1 MDIKVK
7 QIGLWRTEVVR
18 RPGALADA
26 LEPLAQ
32 QGADLTVVRV
42 RAAQGRAKRNV
53 VEVYAGG
60 GRRSAAIARAAG
72 FSLSPSTTLLMQGD
86 NWPGFAYA
94 VANAVAW
101 AGIGVR
107 DHEAG
112 VVDQRFSSTLTFAT
126 ESDAKRA
133 AAVIRR
139 VIRAGAPRERGER
152 GERGER

>member
-7 QIGLWRTEVVR
+7 QIGLWRTEVPR
-18 RPGALADA
+18 RPGALAAA

-32 QGADLTVVRV
+32 QGADLKVVRV
-42 RAAQGRAKRNV
+42 RSAPGRAKRNI
-53 VEVYAGG
+53 VEVYAGE
-60 GRRSAAIARAAG
+60 GRRAAAVARSAG
-72 FSLSPSTTLLMQGD
+72 FSLSPATTLLMHGD

-126 ESDAKRA
+126 ESDAKKA

-139 VIRAGAPRERGER
+139 VIRAGAANDDGAQ
-152 GERGER
+152 

>member
-7 QIGLWRTEVVR
+7 RIGLWRTEVPG
-18 RPGALADA
+18 RPGALAAA

-32 QGADLTVVRV
+32 QGADLKVVRV
-42 RAAQGRAKRNV
+42 RAAPGRAKRNI
-53 VEVYAGG
+53 VEVYAGEG
-60 GRRSAAIARAAG
+60 PRAAAVARAAG
-72 FSLSPSTTLLMQGD
+72 FSLSPATTLLMQGD

-112 VVDQRFSSTLTFAT
+112 VVDRRFSSTLTFDT
-126 ESDAKRA
+126 EGDAKQA

-139 VIRAGAPRERGER
+139 VIRAGATNDRGAR
-152 GERGER
+152 